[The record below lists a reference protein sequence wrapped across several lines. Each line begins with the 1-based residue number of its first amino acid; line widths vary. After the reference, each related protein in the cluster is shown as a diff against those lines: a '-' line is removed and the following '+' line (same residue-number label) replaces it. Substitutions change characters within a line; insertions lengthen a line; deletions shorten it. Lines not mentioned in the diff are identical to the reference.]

1 MVSWRR
7 MNVIVNGQERQFPEL
22 AGEAKLS
29 HLIEILGFK
38 EDRVAVE
45 HNGTIVSRATW
56 NDAQVRNG
64 DKLEIVHFVG
74 GGRS

>member
-22 AGEAKLS
+22 AAEAKLDQ
-29 HLIEILGFK
+29 LIDILGFK

-45 HNGTIVSRATW
+45 HNGSIVARAAW
-56 NDAQVRNG
+56 DSAQVHSG

-74 GGRS
+74 GGSS